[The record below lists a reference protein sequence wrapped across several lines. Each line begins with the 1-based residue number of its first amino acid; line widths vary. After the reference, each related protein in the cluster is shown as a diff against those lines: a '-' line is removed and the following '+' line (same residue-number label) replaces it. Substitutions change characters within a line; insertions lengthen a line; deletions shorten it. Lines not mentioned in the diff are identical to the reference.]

1 MIRLCS
7 TSGSGKCFK
16 NFDRV
21 VSPLCPDPRIPIS
34 MRFDVELSVSNRS
47 ISCCSFCG
55 ASGFDKSSNATIIV
69 LGKTT
74 GSNDTVRVAC
84 VVCLSACIGAPRYR
98 PSLSHSLRDSSQNL
112 WWSQYMCC
120 RLTDKSVLLPR

>member
-16 NFDRV
+16 NFARV

-69 LGKTT
+69 LGKPP
-74 GSNDTVRVAC
+74 DQMIRFV
-84 VVCLSACIGAPRYR
+84 
-98 PSLSHSLRDSSQNL
+98 
-112 WWSQYMCC
+112 
-120 RLTDKSVLLPR
+120 